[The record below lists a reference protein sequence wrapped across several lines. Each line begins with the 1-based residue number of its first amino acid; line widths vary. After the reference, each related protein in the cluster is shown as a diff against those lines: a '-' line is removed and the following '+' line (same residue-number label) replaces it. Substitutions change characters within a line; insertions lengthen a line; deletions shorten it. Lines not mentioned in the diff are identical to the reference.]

1 MKWEGKGGIMIN
13 STQKIG
19 VLLILAV
26 LVSCSSSPKAADSEA
41 SASDESSTVYRS
53 SEGDTSDVRMVTYT
67 VSLRLDVKDIEE
79 TRKSLVEQVNTYK
92 GYIVMETDTAITT
105 RIPNTHME
113 NFLTD
118 ARKLGKIDYER
129 KTGRDITDQYRDDVL
144 RLDSLK
150 NVRNRY
156 LALLEKANN
165 VNDILTVEK
174 ELERINTQI
183 EVLEGKI
190 KYAELSTAYS
200 NITVVFREKAKPGPI
215 GWIFYGLF
223 RGIKWLFVWN

>member
-1 MKWEGKGGIMIN
+1 MDK
-13 STQKIG
+13 KITLLIAL
-19 VLLILAV
+19 VLLAV
-26 LVSCSSSPKAADSEA
+26 STVLLSCSGSPKAAYSEA
-41 SASDESSTVYRS
+41 PESDDPSVLSRS
-53 SEGDTSDVRMVTYT
+53 SEETSDVRMVTYT

-79 TRKSLVEQVNTYK
+79 TRKLLVAQVNNHN
-92 GYIVMETDTAITT
+92 GYIVLETENTITT

-113 NFLTD
+113 NFLTE
-118 ARKLGKIDYER
+118 ARTLGKIDYEN
-129 KTGRDITDQYRDDVL
+129 KTGRDITDQYRDNVL

-150 NVRNRY
+150 SGRNRY
-156 LALLEKANN
+156 LALLDKANN

-190 KYAELSTAYS
+190 KYAELSVAYS

>member
-1 MKWEGKGGIMIN
+1 VIN
-13 STQKIG
+13 CIQKIG
-19 VLLILAV
+19 ILLILAI
-26 LVSCSSSPKAADSEA
+26 LASCSSSPKAAYSEA
-41 SASDESSTVYRS
+41 PVPDESSAVYRS
-53 SEGDTSDVRMVTYT
+53 SEEDTSDVRMVTYT

-79 TRKSLVEQVNTYK
+79 TRKLLVEQVNTHK
-92 GYIVMETDTAITT
+92 GYIVMETESAITT
-105 RIPNTHME
+105 RIPNAHME

-118 ARKLGKIDYER
+118 ARTLGKIDYER
-129 KTGRDITDQYRDDVL
+129 KTGRDITDQYRDNVI

-150 NVRNRY
+150 NVRTRY

-165 VNDILTVEK
+165 VNDILTVER

-190 KYAELSTAYS
+190 KYAELSVAYS